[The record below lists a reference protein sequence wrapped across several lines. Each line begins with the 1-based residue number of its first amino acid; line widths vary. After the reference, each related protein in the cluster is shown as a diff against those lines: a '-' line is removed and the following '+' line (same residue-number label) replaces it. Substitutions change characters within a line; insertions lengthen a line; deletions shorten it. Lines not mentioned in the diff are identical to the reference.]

1 MASDAKACF
10 SSKVEYRAVIR
21 YLYLKDKTGKET
33 HAELADVYESSAPS
47 YAQVKFWVGEFKRG
61 RTSLEDEARSGSP
74 LDATDEEMCKKVRD
88 LVYSDRRIQVEE
100 IAQALGI
107 SHGSVSTFLHDR
119 LGMRKV
125 TARWVPKSLSDEQK
139 ATRASVCSAL
149 LKRFRSKDDFLLRL
163 VTVDETW
170 VHYYEPENKNKAQ
183 SRQWVGP
190 GSPRPKKFK
199 TQPSA
204 GKVMATVFWDAKG
217 VIMLNLLPKRSTI
230 TGGYYANLLDQLR
243 TAIREKRRGK
253 LSKGVLLQQD
263 NARVHTC
270 KVAMDAVERNGYE
283 LIPHPAY
290 SHDLLVP
297 PSDFF
302 LFPNLKKDIRG
313 LHSRSDEEVVTP
325 VEEWVNGKDPD
336 FFSSGLM
343 ALEHHWSKCI
353 TLEGIT
359 SKKKR

>member
-1 MASDAKACF
+1 
-10 SSKVEYRAVIR
+10 
-21 YLYLKDKTGKET
+21 
-33 HAELADVYESSAPS
+33 
-47 YAQVKFWVGEFKRG
+47 
-61 RTSLEDEARSGSP
+61 
-74 LDATDEEMCKKVRD
+74 MCKKVRD

-107 SHGSVSTFLHDR
+107 SHGSVSTILHDR
-119 LGMRKV
+119 LGMRKL
-125 TARWVPKSLSDEQK
+125 TACWVPKSLSDKQM

-149 LKRFRSKDDFLLRL
+149 LKRFRSKDDFLLCL
-163 VTVDETW
+163 VIVDETW
-170 VHYYEPENKNKAQ
+170 VHYYEPENKAQ

-217 VIMLNLLPKRSTI
+217 VIMLDFIPKRSTI
-230 TGGYYANLLDQLR
+230 TGVYYANLLDQLR
-243 TAIREKRRGK
+243 TAISEKRWGK

-270 KVAMDAVERNGYE
+270 KVAMDAVERNWYE

-290 SHDLLVP
+290 SPDLA

-302 LFPNLKKDIRG
+302 LFPNLKKNIRG
-313 LHSRSDEEVVTP
+313 LHFPSDEEVVDGSWGVGQWKGPWLFQFWADGTWTP
-325 VEEWVNGKDPD
+325 LV
-336 FFSSGLM
+336 
-343 ALEHHWSKCI
+343 
-353 TLEGIT
+353 
-359 SKKKR
+359 